1 MGLAGAVV
9 GMGFLVFL
17 FAIGIFFTV
26 IAMLFLIYQIPKVGK
41 YLSFSLAI
49 AMCYIL
55 YTSFLPNKQFYI
67 DEFKKRTNII
77 LPDPYFMKKEKSC
90 PTLLGGCNYT
100 AIILL
105 NKEKY
110 ESLRAKIN
118 FKKLDSCTTPKIVI
132 KQAYI
137 IPTPLECWKMETNSN
152 EFLELIVFPDT
163 RLYYQIYFT
172 FR

>member
-17 FAIGIFFTV
+17 YAIGILFIAITV
-26 IAMLFLIYQIPKVGK
+26 LVLIYRIPKIGK

-49 AMCYIL
+49 AMCYIV
-55 YTSFLPNKQFYI
+55 YISFSPNKQFYV
-67 DEFKKRTNII
+67 DAFKKKTNIM
-77 LPDPYFMKKEKSC
+77 LPDPYFLEKEKSC
-90 PTLLGGCNYT
+90 PTLFGDCTYT
-100 AIILL
+100 AMILL

-110 ESLRAKIN
+110 ESVKAKIN
-118 FKKLDSCTTPKIVI
+118 FKKLDSCTTPKLAT
-132 KQAYI
+132 QQTYI
-137 IPTPLECWKMETNSN
+137 IPTPLECWKIETNSN